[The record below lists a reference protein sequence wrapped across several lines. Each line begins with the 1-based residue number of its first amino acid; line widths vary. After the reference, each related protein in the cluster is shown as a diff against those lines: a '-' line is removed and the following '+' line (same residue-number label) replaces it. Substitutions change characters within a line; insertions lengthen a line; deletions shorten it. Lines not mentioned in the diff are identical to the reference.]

1 MFEQQVL
8 ALQDK
13 RVGCSREINSFA
25 VLGRTTIQAYLREN
39 LDRPLALIE
48 VKIMTPTAFI
58 SYSWDD
64 DTHKEW
70 VKELAKRLRQDGVDV
85 TLDRWA
91 TAPGDQLP
99 AFMEQ
104 AIRENQFILIICT
117 PRYKS
122 RSDERKGGVG
132 YEGDIMTAEVMA
144 KQNHR
149 KFIPI
154 LRKGKWNE
162 AAPSWC
168 SGNYHIDLSGDSYS
182 EKNYEDL
189 VRTLLEN
196 RETAPPIGKPME
208 TISHAD
214 RPDSKLFDE
223 IIQALNAE
231 IITDNPEGAKKAAVN
246 LDENPRAS
254 LIDKAIIQAV
264 FLQQQ
269 GKRDEA
275 IEKWRAVALV
285 TEGIDNDLAARAW
298 FSVGYLLAN
307 PEDSLSAYDRAIV
320 LEPPLSG
327 IYTSR
332 GAVKGALGRYEE
344 AIADYDKAI
353 SLQTDDA
360 LAYYNRGNAKAA
372 LGQNDEAIT
381 DYDRAIVL
389 DRSLSE
395 AYNNRGIAKGALGR
409 YEDAIADFDKAISLK
424 PIDAFAYN
432 NRGIAKGAL
441 GRYKDAIADYDEA
454 IQLKSDDALTYND
467 RGIAKGALGRY
478 EDAIADYD
486 EAISLKP
493 DYAAAYI
500 NRGIAKGTLGRY
512 EDAIADYDEAI
523 SLQPDDV
530 KAYINRGNAKAALEQ
545 REEAIADYNRAIVLE
560 PSLSEAYNNRGIAK
574 TALDLYE
581 EAIFDFDEA
590 IRLKPDYTEAYTNRG
605 IMKAALGRYDE
616 AREDFEIALERAQNE
631 NNVDL
636 VAKVKQL
643 IRGLD
648 ADDT

>member
-1 MFEQQVL
+1 
-8 ALQDK
+8 
-13 RVGCSREINSFA
+13 
-25 VLGRTTIQAYLREN
+25 
-39 LDRPLALIE
+39 
-48 VKIMTPTAFI
+48 MTPSAFI

-64 DTHKEW
+64 DTHKGW
-70 VKELAKRLRQDGVDV
+70 VRELAKRLRQDGVDV

-91 TAPGDQLP
+91 TVPGDQLST
-99 AFMEQ
+99 FMER

-117 PRYKS
+117 PNYKN

-132 YEGDIMTAEVMA
+132 YEGDIMTAEA
-144 KQNHR
+144 RTEQNHR
-149 KFIPI
+149 KFIPV
-154 LRKGKWNE
+154 LRKGTWNE
-162 AAPSWC
+162 AAPSWL
-168 SGNYHIDLSGDSYS
+168 SGKIYIDLSSNPYS
-182 EKNYEDL
+182 EQNYEEL
-189 VRTLLEN
+189 VRTLLGS

-214 RPDSKLFDE
+214 RSDSKLFDE

-231 IITDNPEGAKKAAVN
+231 IITDDPEGAKKAAVN
-246 LDENPRAS
+246 VDENPRAS
-254 LIDKAIIQAV
+254 LIDKAIAQAV

-269 GKRDEA
+269 GKKDEA
-275 IEKWRAVALV
+275 IKKWRAVALV

-307 PEDSLSAYDRAIV
+307 PEDSISAYDRAIV
-320 LEPPLSG
+320 LDPPLSG

-332 GAVKGALGRYEE
+332 GAVKGALGRYED

-360 LAYYNRGNAKAA
+360 LAYYNRGNAKTA
-372 LGQNDEAIT
+372 LEQRDEAIT

-389 DRSLSE
+389 DPSLSE

-409 YEDAIADFDKAISLK
+409 YEDAIADFDKAISLQ

-441 GRYKDAIADYDEA
+441 GRYEDAIADFDEA

-486 EAISLKP
+486 EAIRLKP
-493 DYAAAYI
+493 DYATAYI

-523 SLQPDDV
+523 RLQPDDV
-530 KAYINRGNAKAALEQ
+530 KAYINRGITKA
-545 REEAIADYNRAIVLE
+545 
-560 PSLSEAYNNRGIAK
+560 
-574 TALDLYE
+574 ALDLYE

-590 IRLKPDYTEAYTNRG
+590 IRLKPDYTEAYRVRGDIKTKLGQYANAIADYSKAIRLKPDYAEAYTNRG

-643 IRGLD
+643 IRDLD
-648 ADDT
+648 AADT